1 MAGTV
6 SMAGLSS
13 GTDWTSLIDD
23 MINAQ
28 KSASVTPLETSK
40 TKYQTK
46 LSAWQSFNTKVS
58 TITDYINNNKLNT
71 SEGYNSYS
79 STLYSSDTSITASNV
94 LSVSLGT
101 VSGPGKYSVEV
112 TTLAQ
117 AEKVSSDIFAS
128 NSSAL
133 SLSGDIIIN
142 GKVVTLS
149 ATDTLSGVA
158 SRINNASAGVTASV
172 IAISDTEYRLFME
185 SNSKGVDG
193 MSIKNGS
200 STNLLESLNLHT
212 SVNQLAHASGA
223 DALSDTFTSK
233 TTAVGTLLGLTNAET
248 GTVGI
253 RGTDD
258 VVKNVTINFATDS
271 LQTIVSNINL
281 QTPTGVTASVEE
293 VTESGT
299 TSYRIKLTNTDIND
313 FTEDNNVL
321 ETLGVL
327 KGTRKNSIRTGQD
340 AAFKIDG
347 YSITSSSNTV
357 TDAIS
362 GITLSLK
369 GTNAAKPIELRIEQD
384 DTQAAQKVSN
394 LVNNLNSVL
403 SYVKDQNTYSS
414 SSTKPLMGDINLSL
428 VRSTITSAIYST
440 ISGNNTYKTA
450 SSIGISFQKDGT
462 IAVNSST
469 LTAALATNREEA
481 LNVLNTVNDNLYDNL
496 KLYVDPLTGTLTST
510 VSSIQSNIASI
521 DKRIA
526 DTNVRYERQR
536 ELLEKKYNAL
546 ELLISKSNMTKS
558 WLTQQV
564 NFMSKSSS

>member
-23 MINAQ
+23 LINAQ
-28 KSASVTPLETSK
+28 KSASVTPLQTSK

-46 LSAWQSFNTKVS
+46 LSAWQTFNSKIS
-58 TITDYINNNKLNT
+58 TITDYLYNNKLNT
-71 SEGYNSYS
+71 NEGYNAYS
-79 STLYSSDTSITASNV
+79 STLYSSDTSITASNI

-101 VSGPGKYSVEV
+101 VSGPGKYSIEV
-112 TTLAQ
+112 SNLAQ
-117 AEKVSSDIFAS
+117 AEKISSDVFAS
-128 NSSAL
+128 NTTAL
-133 SLSGDIIIN
+133 GLSGDIILNNKI
-142 GKVVTLS
+142 VTLS
-149 ATDTLSGVA
+149 ATDTLNNVA
-158 SRINNASAGVTASV
+158 SLINNASAGITATV
-172 IAISDTEYRLFME
+172 IAVSGTEYRLFLE
-185 SNSKGVDG
+185 SNSKGVNG

-212 SVNQLAHASGA
+212 SVNQLDHASGA

-233 TTAVGTLLGLTNAET
+233 TSAVGTLLGLTAAET

-258 VVKNVTINFATDS
+258 VVKNVAINLATDS
-271 LQTIVSNINL
+271 LETIVSNINL
-281 QTPTGVTASVEE
+281 QTPTGVTASIEE

-313 FTEDNNVL
+313 FTDDNNVL

-327 KGTRKNSIRTGQD
+327 EGTRKNSIRTGQD
-340 AAFKIDG
+340 AAFKVDG

-362 GITLSLK
+362 GITLTLK

-384 DTQAAQKVSN
+384 DTQAAQKVST

-403 SYVKDQNTYSS
+403 SYVKDQNTFSS
-414 SSTKPLMGDINLSL
+414 STTKPLMGDVNLSL
-428 VRSTITSAIYST
+428 VRSTIASAIYST

-450 SSIGISFQKDGT
+450 SSIGISFLQDGT
-462 IAVNSST
+462 ISVNSST
-469 LTAALATNREEA
+469 LSAALAANREET
-481 LNVLNTVNDNLYDNL
+481 LNVLTTVNDNLYDNL
-496 KLYVDPLTGTLTST
+496 KLYIDPLTGTLTST
-510 VSSIQSNIASI
+510 VSSIQSNITSI
-521 DKRIA
+521 DKRIT
-526 DTNVRYERQR
+526 DTNARYERQR
-536 ELLEKKYNAL
+536 ELMEKKYNAL

-564 NFMSKSSS
+564 NYMSKSTG